1 MPINLLSGFAIMFAM
16 LGAMITLFLN
26 YYTSSMGAF
35 L

>member
-1 MPINLLSGFAIMFAM
+1 MPISIMAGFVIMFAM

-26 YYTSSMGAF
+26 YYTISMGAF